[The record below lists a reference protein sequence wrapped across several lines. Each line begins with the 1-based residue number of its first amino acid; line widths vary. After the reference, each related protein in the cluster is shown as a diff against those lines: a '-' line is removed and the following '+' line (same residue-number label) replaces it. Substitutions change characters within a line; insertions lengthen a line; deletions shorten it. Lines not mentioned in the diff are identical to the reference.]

1 MGRYA
6 MPGVWC
12 FKKQLGGCWPGE
24 NAPQYVTISLIP
36 EIFNQSLLSPSNM
49 FNAHTHGSFPLRI
62 CNFSEASF
70 LALKIK
76 KKMLGTSTTGNLL
89 NLVLWAYWG
98 PDFFCRPE
106 EQDPGPA
113 SQIVFLFRSS
123 IRRRDLLNTPRGSA
137 CWLEKFAC
145 WTNVLTL
152 QKGQN
157 GPLGRVSGIHPSI

>member
-49 FNAHTHGSFPLRI
+49 FNVHTHGSFPLRI

-70 LALKIK
+70 LALKLK
-76 KKMLGTSTTGNLL
+76 KNAWHQYNGKSSQSCFMSILGTRLFLQTRGAGPGSSEPDRFPVQKLHSETGFIKH
-89 NLVLWAYWG
+89 
-98 PDFFCRPE
+98 PK
-106 EQDPGPA
+106 
-113 SQIVFLFRSS
+113 
-123 IRRRDLLNTPRGSA
+123 GSA
-137 CWLEKFAC
+137 CWLEKVAC
-145 WTNVLTL
+145 WTNVLAL

>member
-36 EIFNQSLLSPSNM
+36 EIFNQSLLSPANM
-49 FNAHTHGSFPLRI
+49 FNVHTHGSFPLRI

-70 LALKIK
+70 LALKL
-76 KKMLGTSTTGNLL
+76 KKMVGTSTTGNLL

-98 PDFFCRPE
+98 PDFFLQTRGAGPGSSEPDRFPVQKLHSETGFIKHPKGVSMLAGKICLLDKRAHSPE
-106 EQDPGPA
+106 GTK
-113 SQIVFLFRSS
+113 R
-123 IRRRDLLNTPRGSA
+123 
-137 CWLEKFAC
+137 
-145 WTNVLTL
+145 
-152 QKGQN
+152 
-157 GPLGRVSGIHPSI
+157 GRVSGIHPSI